1 MKKTEPGSDPH
12 ILLVNPWIHD
22 FAAYDVWAKP
32 LGLLQLAAILRLH
45 GFRVSYVDCLDRF
58 HPKGGHP
65 PFPRARQGRGPY
77 LKTPVPNP
85 PGLEDIPRT
94 FSRYGIAPQWL
105 SEDLAALSPPDLVLV
120 TSLMTYWYPGVAE
133 TIAVIRRAFPRA
145 PILLGGIYATLCPDH
160 AAACCGADRV
170 VTGMAE
176 SAILSLAAEYTGRNP
191 SLRFD
196 PQNMDTWPYPALDLE
211 RQIPHV
217 PLLTS
222 RGCPFSCDYCA
233 SGYIN
238 PVRMRRSPASVVE
251 EIRYW
256 HEAFGVIDFAFYD
269 DALLIDADRHVVPM
283 LEQIVAAG
291 LPVRF
296 HTPNALHIRRIT
308 AEVARLMFAAG
319 FATLRLGLETTAA
332 DRRRQM
338 DGKVEQAEFVEAVA
352 HLKRAGF
359 TGDRI
364 GAYLLAGLPGQ
375 PLAEVEASI
384 RLVRDCGITP
394 IPAYYTP
401 IPHTAMWEKAKAAS
415 RYDLEKDPVFTN
427 NAVCP
432 CSKDPFSWAPLTRL
446 KQLVRGD
453 MP

>member
-1 MKKTEPGSDPH
+1 MKTTEPDHAPH

-58 HPKGGHP
+58 HPKGRHP
-65 PFPRARQGRGPY
+65 PAPGARQGRGPY
-77 LKTPVPNP
+77 LKTPIAKP

-105 SEDLAALSPPDLVLV
+105 AEDLAALRPPDLILV

-133 TIAVIRRAFPRA
+133 AIAVLRRAFPGV
-145 PILLGGIYATLCPDH
+145 PIVLGGIYATLCPDH

-176 SAILSLAAEYTGRNP
+176 STILSLAAEYTGHHTA
-191 SLRFD
+191 LRFD
-196 PQNMDTWPYPALDLE
+196 PRNMDTWPYPALDLE

-238 PVRMRRSPASVVE
+238 PVRMRRSPASVVK
-251 EIRYW
+251 EIRHW
-256 HEAFGVIDFAFYD
+256 HERFGVRDFAVYD
-269 DALLIDADRHVVPM
+269 DALLMDADRHVLPL

-296 HTPNALHIRRIT
+296 HTPNALHIRCIT
-308 AEVARLMFAAG
+308 ADMARLMFAAG
-319 FATLRLGLETTAA
+319 FVTLRLGLETTAT
-332 DRRRQM
+332 DRRRKM
-338 DGKVEQAEFVEAVA
+338 DSKVDQAEFVDAVA
-352 HLKRAGF
+352 HLKAAGF
-359 TGDRI
+359 SGDRI

-375 PLAEVEASI
+375 PMEEVETST

-394 IPAYYTP
+394 IPTYYTP
-401 IPHTAMWEKAKAAS
+401 IPHTAMWEAAKAAS
-415 RYDLEKDPVFTN
+415 RYDLETDPVLTN
-427 NAVCP
+427 NAVWP
-432 CSKDPFSWAPLTRL
+432 CSKDPFSWPPLTRL
-446 KQLVRGD
+446 KQLARG
-453 MP
+453 